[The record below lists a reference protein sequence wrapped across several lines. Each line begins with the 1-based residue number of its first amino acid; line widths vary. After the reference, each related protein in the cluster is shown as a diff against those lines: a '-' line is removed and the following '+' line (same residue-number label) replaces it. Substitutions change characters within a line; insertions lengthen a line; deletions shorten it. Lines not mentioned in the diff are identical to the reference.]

1 MKRRVFIECTGH
13 SGAGARYRVT
23 DENGRL
29 LVASS
34 RFPEF
39 DAARALLAEG
49 VTGEM
54 EVWRPAGAFPSM
66 RLDIEKAAIGP
77 RFVAWEINSLYK
89 SENGDDNR
97 PTAVE

>member
-1 MKRRVFIECTGH
+1 
-13 SGAGARYRVT
+13 VT

-66 RLDIEKAAIGP
+66 RLDIEKAARLTVLETPVIGP